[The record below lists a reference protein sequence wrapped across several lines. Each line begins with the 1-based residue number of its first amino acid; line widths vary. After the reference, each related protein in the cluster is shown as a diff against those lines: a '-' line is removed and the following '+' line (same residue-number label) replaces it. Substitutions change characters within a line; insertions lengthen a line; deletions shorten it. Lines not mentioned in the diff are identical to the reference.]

1 LSPEDFR
8 KQVRAGKLLPAY
20 LFLGTQDLLK
30 AEAVDELARAA
41 GRGSVRTFSG
51 GSVDAGTLIEA
62 RQNLSLLDP
71 VAVIVVRQAAKVK
84 SASAELASALASVK
98 EGPPIVFW
106 DETVDRRVALFKQI
120 ADAKGEVEFATPRDA
135 QLKAWVRSE
144 AERLGHRTDGAAV
157 DTLLELVGDDLL
169 RLRSTLE
176 RLSIAVGDK
185 APFDTDAITLHIAS
199 SRSHA
204 IFELQDAI
212 YAKDAA
218 ASVRLYRRLLDEGEE
233 VPGLVGVVFAAV
245 RRLLLARE
253 GGAASLMR
261 LFEVTSPGRADRIA
275 ASARKFG
282 VAALRRAID
291 RLADIDVESKTGRG
305 DARAALEEWLLALAG
320 SEAGPKPP
328 TSRSLTVGA
337 TVLSGRDSGGP

>member
-1 LSPEDFR
+1 MTPDDFR
-8 KQVRAGKLLPAY
+8 KQIRAGKLLPAY

-30 AEAVDELARAA
+30 SEAVDELARAA

-71 VAVIVVRQAAKVK
+71 VAVIVVRQAAKLK
-84 SASAELASALASVK
+84 SASAELAAALSSVR

-106 DETVDRRVALFKQI
+106 DESVDRRVALFKQI
-120 ADAKGEVEFATPRDA
+120 ADAKGDIEFAAPRDA
-135 QLKAWVRSE
+135 QLRAWVRSE
-144 AERLGHRTDGAAV
+144 ADRLGHKTDGAAV
-157 DTLLELVGDDLL
+157 DALVELVGDDLL

-176 RLSIAVGDK
+176 RLSIAVGEK
-185 APFDTDAITLHIAS
+185 APIDADAITLHVAS

-218 ASVRLYRRLLDEGEE
+218 ASVRLYRRLREEGEE

-253 GGAASLMR
+253 GGAAALVR
-261 LFEVTSPGRADRIA
+261 LYEASPGRADRIA
-275 ASARKFG
+275 ANARKFT
-282 VAALRRAID
+282 VAALRRAVG
-291 RLADIDVESKTGRG
+291 RLAEIDVESKTGRG
-305 DARAALEEWLLALAG
+305 DATAALEEWLLALA
-320 SEAGPKPP
+320 S
-328 TSRSLTVGA
+328 S
-337 TVLSGRDSGGP
+337 DGGQVAARR